1 MGACEKN
8 MSVREM
14 VQRMINDL
22 VEVIDDAGK
31 HDNGNNAAGTRIRK
45 EMQSI
50 KIIAQEVRLRVQTDK
65 KNRK

>member
-1 MGACEKN
+1 

-14 VQRMINDL
+14 VQMMINDL
-22 VEVIDDAGK
+22 VEIIDDADK

-50 KIIAQEVRLRVQTDK
+50 KIIAQEVRLKVQSDK

>member
-1 MGACEKN
+1 